1 MTGRAASGLVS
12 FLVAAVLTA
21 TVASAQDSLARARD
35 LYASAA
41 YEEALATLNR
51 LRASGVAAEDGPA
64 VEQYRAL
71 CLLALGSAA
80 EADAAIQAV
89 VTAVPSYTPSE
100 ADVSPRVRSAFSEV
114 RRRVLPSIIRQKYA
128 EAKAAFD
135 RKDYAAAGDGFTQV
149 LKGLAD
155 SDLAS
160 TANQPPL
167 ADLRTLAQGFQ
178 DLSSR
183 ALAPAASPPPAPQ
196 LQPAPE
202 PAPQPPRVYT
212 AADTNVVAPV
222 VVRQTLP
229 QARRPMRQARGA
241 VEVVIDEN
249 GAVES
254 ASFSQS
260 IDRAY
265 DSVALET
272 IRKWRYKPATREGVP
287 VKFKKTVQIAM
298 AP

>member
-1 MTGRAASGLVS
+1 MTGRAAAGLIS
-12 FLVAAVLTA
+12 FVAVAMLTAAVGT
-21 TVASAQDSLARARD
+21 AQDSLARARD

-41 YEEALATLNR
+41 YEEALAALNR

-64 VEQYRAL
+64 VEQYRAF
-71 CLLALGSAA
+71 CLLALGSAS
-80 EADAAIQAV
+80 EADVAIQAV
-89 VTAVPSYTPSE
+89 VMAVPSYTPSE

-114 RRRVLPSIIRQKYA
+114 RRRVLPTIIRQKYG

-149 LKGLAD
+149 LKVLAD
-155 SDLAS
+155 PDVAS
-160 TANQPPL
+160 IANQPPL
-167 ADLRTLAQGFQ
+167 GDVRTLAQGFQ
-178 DLSSR
+178 DLSVR
-183 ALAPAASPPPAPQ
+183 ALAPLVSPAPPPQP
-196 LQPAPE
+196 QPAQAPT
-202 PAPQPPRVYT
+202 PQPPRVYSVE
-212 AADTNVVAPV
+212 DTNVVPPS
-222 VVRQTLP
+222 VVRQALP
-229 QARRPMRQARGA
+229 PARRPMRQARGV

-254 ASFSQS
+254 ALLRQS

-265 DSVALET
+265 DSVAIEA

-287 VKFKKTVQIAM
+287 VKFRKSVQITM